1 MAEFVKKTI
10 IGYREV
16 AGGQADEEYSHV
28 VLTRTEYESLIS
40 EKNKLQEEIIK
51 AKKNEE
57 ISIEMVKEA
66 AKSEIRNIQEL
77 TYEEI
82 KQSNQKIEA
91 AQKEIEYLRGLNSNL
106 LRISRERANAERKL
120 KPKKQHTGYVVV
132 YSGEKE
138 HRYKASNGF
147 VETAMFWETVLQSPY
162 SIEFTQEQ
170 VKNQIQEL
178 KQTKE
183 DGVSLLGK
191 IGIDAISKSTI
202 EKAKIDTKNRNLNII
217 IESRLKANYRSGY
230 WEVILLHTKALGI
243 VPEDMRITKQ

>member
-16 AGGQADEEYSHV
+16 AGGQADAECTRV
-28 VLTRTEYESLIS
+28 VLTRSEYKNLIS
-40 EKNKLQEEIIK
+40 EKNRLEEEIVK
-51 AKKNEE
+51 AKKNGEKSVE
-57 ISIEMVKEA
+57 LAKEA
-66 AKSEIRNIQEL
+66 AECKIRNIQEL

-82 KQSNQKIEA
+82 KQSNQKVKEA
-91 AQKEIEYLRGLNSNL
+91 KKEIEYLRGLNSNL

-170 VKNQIQEL
+170 VRNQIQEL
-178 KQTKE
+178 KQIKE
-183 DGVSLLGK
+183 DGVSILGK
-191 IGIDAISKSTI
+191 LGIDAISESAI

-243 VPEDMRITKQ
+243 VPEDMRITKK